1 MVGADTLLIECAQR
15 WLDRGHT
22 LVAIVAGSARVAHWA
37 ESKGI
42 VTLDAQEPAREWA
55 AALQVL
61 DVEHLFAITHLHLLP
76 AEVLAAPSGLAI
88 NFHDGPL
95 PQYAGLN
102 TPVWG
107 LLHGQPEWAV
117 TWHLLADGVDTGH
130 VLVRRTFP
138 IAARETALSLNTSNV
153 EHALD
158 TFGELVDLLETGT
171 AVPLAADPDAERVEY
186 RRAHRPDGIL
196 DFQQPAAAVDRVV
209 RALHFGPHPNPVG
222 AAVLWQPS
230 AAFVVGGCDLV
241 AAPPGAAPG
250 TVLAADESGVTV
262 SCGDDAA
269 VQLSQLTTLEGV
281 PVTGAEALVALS
293 VAVGDVLPGPTA
305 AQRSDAL
312 AAAVA
317 AQRHEAGI
325 VQQLQALSPGEFP
338 WPSTSA
344 RGHGAHV
351 PVQGSAALTAS
362 QVAAALA
369 VVLTRLVGGDQ
380 LHVALALPDSTTALA
395 PLYCPVWP
403 LDLAI
408 PDQTIGEV
416 SADVGRSLATA
427 LARPP
432 WLRDL
437 VARTPGLAG
446 AAHLAG
452 GLSLPLGLRTQTD
465 HAPLLQCIVVV
476 EPGHD
481 GWQVTFDT
489 AAVTTIDAQHFAR
502 CLALAAQAVVDG
514 AARSVATVELLDDA
528 TLHAVVHD
536 WNSTEQPV
544 PVATV
549 HQLVLQQ
556 ATSAPAAP
564 AVTCGHHTLTFAELV
579 ERSAVLAAQLQSLG
593 VGPDSLVGVHVER
606 GVDLVVAVLGVL
618 RAGGAYVPLDPAY
631 PADRLR
637 HMIADSG
644 AQVVV
649 CQARHRDRLP
659 LPDGHQPQ
667 IVLVDQLDAATVAPL
682 ADSAEPHHL
691 AYCIYT
697 SGSTGTPKGVLVE
710 HRNVVNFFTA
720 MDALVPRSGDDTWF
734 AVTSLSF
741 DISVL
746 ELLYTLARGMHVV
759 VHAPATRA
767 SVTAPRAP
775 GDATSVRNGKG
786 MQFSLFYFSG
796 DEAEDAHSG
805 KYRLLL
811 EGAKFADANGFCA
824 VWTPERH
831 FHAFGGL
838 YPNPAITAAAVA
850 AVTERVAVRA
860 GSVVLPLHHPAEIA
874 EAWSVVDNLSNG
886 RAGVAFASG
895 WQPNDFVF
903 RPQNYSNAKQVM
915 FESIEQVRRLW
926 RGETLEFAG
935 PEGMTIPLTTLPRPV
950 QAELPMWVTTAGNPA
965 TFEQA
970 GAAGANLLTHLLG
983 QSVDQLAPKLAAY
996 RAARAA
1002 AGHDPATGV
1011 VTLMLHTFVGTDDAT
1026 VRATVREPLRN
1037 YLKTSFNLVREYA
1050 WSFPTFQRPDG
1061 KPVEHVSDLADDDV
1075 ANLSPTN
1082 STRCWST
1089 HSSATTTPADCS
1101 APPRSWSRSSNR

>member
-775 GDATSVRNGKG
+775 GDATSARNGKG
-786 MQFSLFYFSG
+786 MEFSLFYFSG

-838 YPNPAITAAAVA
+838 YPQPGHHRAPPSRRHRAWPIAPARSCCRCT
-850 AVTERVAVRA
+850 TR
-860 GSVVLPLHHPAEIA
+860 SEIA
-874 EAWSVVDNLSNG
+874 EAWSMVDNLSNG
-886 RAGVAFASG
+886 RVGLSRSRAGGSRTTSCSA
-895 WQPNDFVF
+895 
-903 RPQNYSNAKQVM
+903 
-915 FESIEQVRRLW
+915 RR
-926 RGETLEFAG
+926 
-935 PEGMTIPLTTLPRPV
+935 TTPTRSKSCSSRSR
-950 QAELPMWVTTAGNPA
+950 Q
-965 TFEQA
+965 
-970 GAAGANLLTHLLG
+970 
-983 QSVDQLAPKLAAY
+983 
-996 RAARAA
+996 
-1002 AGHDPATGV
+1002 
-1011 VTLMLHTFVGTDDAT
+1011 
-1026 VRATVREPLRN
+1026 VRATVARRN
-1037 YLKTSFNLVREYA
+1037 AGVR
-1050 WSFPTFQRPDG
+1050 RPG
-1061 KPVEHVSDLADDDV
+1061 
-1075 ANLSPTN
+1075 
-1082 STRCWST
+1082 RG
-1089 HSSATTTPADCS
+1089 
-1101 APPRSWSRSSNR
+1101 